1 MNDPAADPFV
11 RRVREQISALDR
23 MLVET
28 VNARL
33 ELVARLKLYK
43 EEHGYSF
50 NDPQREERLL
60 EEVVRANSGPLSAGV
75 RGAPARR
82 PPRPPPRSHRG
93 DDGPQRPHGRRRAGR
108 PALAAPARDA

>member
-1 MNDPAADPFV
+1 MSDAAADPFV
-11 RRVREQISALDR
+11 RRLREQISALDR

-60 EEVVRANSGPLSAGV
+60 EEVVRANSGPLSEDAV
-75 RGAPARR
+75 RELH
-82 PPRPPPRSHRG
+82 SHVLDLCKREVV
-93 DDGPQRPHGRRRAGR
+93 REEVEVR
-108 PALAAPARDA
+108 